1 MAAYDGLVA
10 VESTLS
16 EVISSI
22 AQKAAR
28 KTKPT
33 QGRKPSKN
41 VAVETAEKLPVTS
54 AQDVL
59 KLAKSRG
66 WMT

>member
-41 VAVETAEKLPVTS
+41 AVETAEKLPVTS